1 MSVTLKSVI
10 LVLEFVIMADTEKEE
25 KLRRKI
31 QSGRVL
37 SEVVETNG
45 SHNRV
50 IVCRQE
56 WGAQVLHSASDKK
69 GEEEAAK
76 KAGNISRDVLY
87 IRKSAKK
94 QQGIEKE
101 GRQLRSKV
109 QFLVANCVNVSLIHL
124 PVAWYGGE
132 TK

>member
-1 MSVTLKSVI
+1 MGLI
-10 LVLEFVIMADTEKEE
+10 I
-25 KLRRKI
+25 
-31 QSGRVL
+31 VL
-37 SEVVETNG
+37 SFVGRDGVHRFCTAPQIKKEKRRPQKRRITYQETYN
-45 SHNRV
+45 
-50 IVCRQE
+50 
-56 WGAQVLHSASDKK
+56 
-69 GEEEAAK
+69 
-76 KAGNISRDVLY
+76 
-87 IRKSAKK
+87 RKSAKK

>member
-1 MSVTLKSVI
+1 MHS
-10 LVLEFVIMADTEKEE
+10 
-25 KLRRKI
+25 
-31 QSGRVL
+31 
-37 SEVVETNG
+37 
-45 SHNRV
+45 
-50 IVCRQE
+50 
-56 WGAQVLHSASDKK
+56 AQVLHSASDKK

-109 QFLVANCVNVSLIHL
+109 QLLVANCVNVSLIHL